1 MNRRLNEVELDYTI
15 CSNGVLF
22 INTAYLEP
30 HLRGQ
35 GRYKECLRLL
45 QKVYAAPIELESFE
59 TLVPMYEHLG
69 FKDMNE
75 TDDQGYHL
83 MRRDFIPSNYE

>member
-1 MNRRLNEVELDYTI
+1 MNTIKNINEVNINYTVTPL
-15 CSNGVLF
+15 GVIF
-22 INTAYLEP
+22 INTVYIEP
-30 HLRGQ
+30 KLRGQ
-35 GRYKECLRLL
+35 GRFKQVLIDL
-45 QKVYAAPIELESFE
+45 QKIYKAPIELEAFH

-83 MRRDFIPSNYE
+83 MRRDFIPN